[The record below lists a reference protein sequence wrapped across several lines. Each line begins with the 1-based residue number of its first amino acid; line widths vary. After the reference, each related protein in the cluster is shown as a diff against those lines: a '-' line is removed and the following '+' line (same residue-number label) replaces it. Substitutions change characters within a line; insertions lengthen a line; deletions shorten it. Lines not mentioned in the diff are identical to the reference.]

1 MDSKRSVNV
10 CLFPTKENAWEKT
23 LFSRTEAKELN
34 KKESGDGGTP
44 KIADRIILHLTERGN
59 DLGVYE

>member
-23 LFSRTEAKELN
+23 LLSRTEAKELN
-34 KKESGDGGTP
+34 KKEFGDTP

-59 DLGVYE
+59 GLGVCE